1 MYNEYFG
8 GGMNSIVFQE
18 MREARALAYTA
29 AATMVRP
36 SKLKYPYYYRTFIA
50 TQNDKMLD
58 AMKAFDEIVNNMPES
73 ERAFELAKEALI
85 TRLRTDRVT
94 KSNVLWAY
102 LDAQDLGMSID
113 SRKALFEQVQ
123 NFTLEDIKAFQ
134 EKWVKGRK
142 YVYIVLGD
150 EKDLDMKGLSQYGPI
165 QKLSQTDIFGY

>member
-1 MYNEYFG
+1 MT
-8 GGMNSIVFQE
+8 
-18 MREARALAYTA
+18 RCW
-29 AATMVRP
+29 
-36 SKLKYPYYYRTFIA
+36 
-50 TQNDKMLD
+50 
-58 AMKAFDEIVNNMPES
+58 IVNNMPES

-102 LDAQDLGMSID
+102 LNAQDLGMSVD

-123 NFTLEDIKAFQ
+123 SFTLEDIKAFQ

-165 QKLSQTDIFGY
+165 QKLSQADIFGY